1 MVLIMSRLISVWT
14 FLFLLLNKLT
24 DYNEMEIKMLFFIDK
39 KDEFLNHIS
48 YSISK
53 YYVLKNGNDFM
64 LLITSKGE
72 IPDFTV
78 KSLTDLGC
86 NELNQS
92 LDYNLLSYTY
102 KPLNKHYYIW
112 LVDDVDFIKDAS
124 DVFSDCLKDIPII
137 DIVRLFKY
145 LKEEIFDVGGESR
158 ITINDIQDEKT
169 DNEKI
174 KEMLLERDASIN
186 KAYLQYKETILRQR
200 EIARVLSYAR
210 NAY

>member
-1 MVLIMSRLISVWT
+1 
-14 FLFLLLNKLT
+14 
-24 DYNEMEIKMLFFIDK
+24 MLFFINK
-39 KDEFLNHIS
+39 EDEFLNHIS

-72 IPDFTV
+72 VPDFTV
-78 KSLTDLGC
+78 KSLTGLGC

-124 DVFSDCLKDIPII
+124 VVFSDCLKDIPII

-145 LKEEIFDVGGESR
+145 LKEEIFDVGGESG

-200 EIARVLSYAR
+200 EIERVLSYTKKT
-210 NAY
+210 Y